1 LLIKFDDY
9 FWHYYGGTQYV
20 KKENI
25 MFPIMTTKAHVTR
38 ISKDGKWI
46 VSAGGYH
53 GEKGEISTW
62 GCDGG
67 LVGEI
72 RGHRGPING
81 VCVSPDGTRIIS
93 GGEDMTVRVWDM
105 ATGRELHT
113 LSGHTGAVKSVYMSP
128 DGTRIVSGSYD
139 DTVKVWDA
147 DTGKIIR
154 TLTGHTSYVH
164 SVGVSRDNAKL
175 VTASSNEIIIWDFDD
190 M

>member
-1 LLIKFDDY
+1 MVIS
-9 FWHYYGGTQYV
+9 GIIMVGTQYV

-53 GEKGEISTW
+53 GEKGEIRIW

-113 LSGHTGAVKSVYMSP
+113 LTGHTGVVTSVCVSP
-128 DGTRIVSGSYD
+128 DGTRIISGSWD
-139 DTVKVWDA
+139 RMVKVWDMA
-147 DTGKIIR
+147 TGTELR
-154 TLTGHTSYVH
+154 TLTEHVNHYRVVN
-164 SVGVSRDNAKL
+164 SVCGSDDGTKL
-175 VTASSNEIIIWDFDD
+175 ITASFDEIVIWDFDD

>member
-1 LLIKFDDY
+1 
-9 FWHYYGGTQYV
+9 
-20 KKENI
+20 

-53 GEKGEISTW
+53 GEKGEIRIW

-93 GGEDMTVRVWDM
+93 GSWDRMVKVWDM
-105 ATGRELHT
+105 ATGTEL
-113 LSGHTGAVKSVYMSP
+113 
-128 DGTRIVSGSYD
+128 
-139 DTVKVWDA
+139 
-147 DTGKIIR
+147 R
-154 TLTGHTSYVH
+154 TLTEHVNHYRVVN
-164 SVGVSRDNAKL
+164 SVCGSDDGTKL
-175 VTASSNEIIIWDFDD
+175 ITASFDEIVIWDFDD